1 MSGLHKLTATGAKA
15 LTKTGRHSDG
25 GGLYLR
31 VQNGGRKSWLFMWKR
46 NGVQREIGLGSF
58 QTVNL
63 KAARSKAQI
72 ARDALARGE
81 DPKVSLTTPET
92 KTFLDAAQ
100 ACLTAR
106 DLDSLNPKTRRKWER
121 TAFEIAKPLHRKPVA
136 DVKRED
142 ILKILTPIWQATP
155 ETGRNVRSHLEIIF
169 NYAKGRE
176 WSDAENPA
184 LWKGGLEAVLPALNR
199 ANVKHHPAMPY
210 DDLPAF
216 IERLRERPATAAKAL
231 EFTILTAVR
240 TSEALNA
247 AIGEFDLDAGIWTIP
262 AGRMKSGRAHTVPLS
277 NRAIEIV
284 RDMRATPISDYV
296 FFGQRPNRPLSNM
309 SMTMLLRR
317 MKVENVTV
325 HGFRSTFRDWAG
337 DRTRYAREVAEAA
350 LSHSVGD
357 VVERSYRRGD
367 ALEKRRSLM
376 TEWGNFLYDNLK
388 EKVVFLYEQ

>member
-63 KAARSKAQI
+63 KAARAKAQV
-72 ARDALARGE
+72 ARDALAKGE

-106 DLDSLNPKTRRKWER
+106 DLDSLNPKTKRKWER

-136 DVKRED
+136 EVKRED

-210 DDLPAF
+210 DDVPVF
-216 IERLRERPATAAKAL
+216 IERLRERPAIAAKAL

-240 TSEALNA
+240 TSEALDA

-262 AGRMKSGRAHTVPLS
+262 AERMKSGRAHTVPLS
-277 NRAIEIV
+277 DRAIEIV
-284 RDMRATPISDYV
+284 RDMRATPVSGYV

-309 SMTMLLRR
+309 SMLMLMRR
-317 MKVENVTV
+317 MKVENAVP

-357 VVERSYRRGD
+357 AVERSYRRGD
-367 ALEKRRSLM
+367 ALEKRRALM
-376 TEWGNFLYDNLK
+376 QNWADFTGQKMTTEK
-388 EKVVFLYEQ
+388 IVKVY

>member
-1 MSGLHKLTATGAKA
+1 MSRLHKLTATGAKA

-31 VQNGGRKSWLFMWKR
+31 VQSGGRKSWLFMWKR
-46 NGVQREIGLGSF
+46 ESVQREVGLGSF
-58 QTVNL
+58 VTVTL
-63 KAARSKAQI
+63 KAARQMAQT
-72 ARDALARGE
+72 AREALARGE
-81 DPKVSLTTPET
+81 DPKIALRPPTT
-92 KTFLDAAQ
+92 KTFLDAAE
-100 ACLTAR
+100 ACLKAR
-106 DLDSLNPKTRRKWER
+106 DLDSLNPKTKRKWER
-121 TAFEIAKPLHRKPVA
+121 TAFEIAKPLHRRPVA

-142 ILKILTPIWQATP
+142 ILKILTPIWQKTP

-210 DDLPAF
+210 GDVPDF
-216 IERLRERPATAAKAL
+216 IERLRERPAIAARAL

-240 TSEALNA
+240 TSEALDA
-247 AIGEFDLDAGIWTIP
+247 VISEFDLDAGTWTIP
-262 AGRMKSGRAHTVPLS
+262 AERMKSGRHHTVPLS
-277 NRAIEIV
+277 DRAIEIV
-284 RDMRATPISDYV
+284 QDMRAAPVSDYV

-309 SMTMLLRR
+309 SMLMLMRR
-317 MKVENVTV
+317 MKAKNAVP

-367 ALEKRRSLM
+367 ALEKRRGLM
-376 TEWGNFLYDNLK
+376 QDWAAFCEGELNA
-388 EKVVFLYEQ
+388 KVVQLRG

>member
-31 VQNGGRKSWLFMWKR
+31 IQGGGRKSWLFMWKR

-58 QTVNL
+58 QTVTL
-63 KAARSKAQI
+63 KAARQKAQI
-72 ARDALARGE
+72 ARDALARGD
-81 DPKVSLTTPET
+81 DPKVTLTPQAT
-92 KTFLDAAQ
+92 KTFLDAAK
-100 ACLTAR
+100 ACLIAR
-106 DLDSLNPKTRRKWER
+106 DLDSLNPKTKRKWER

-210 DDLPAF
+210 DDVPAF
-216 IERLRERPATAAKAL
+216 IARLRGRPAVAARAL

-240 TSEALNA
+240 TSEALDA
-247 AIGEFDLDAGIWTIP
+247 VIGEFDLDAGIWTIP
-262 AGRMKSGRAHTVPLS
+262 AERMKSGRAHTVPLS
-277 NRAIEIV
+277 YRAIEIV
-284 RDMRATPISDYV
+284 KEMRSAPVSEYV

-309 SMTMLLRR
+309 SMLMLMRR
-317 MKVENVTV
+317 MKVENAVP

-337 DRTRYAREVAEAA
+337 DRTQYAREVAEAA

-357 VVERSYRRGD
+357 IVERSYRRGN

-376 TEWGNFLYDNLK
+376 REWDKHLSNESKSYD
-388 EKVVFLYEQ
+388 KVV